1 MTVGEVKKLLDGH
14 PDDMPVRISIETPP
28 GFVCPDGAL
37 CDIRLV
43 ARGID
48 WHGHEVIVVPR
59 YELRLRDDAEVDKW
73 RNRK

>member
-1 MTVGEVKKLLDGH
+1 MTVGEVKKLLDRH
-14 PDDMPVRISIETPP
+14 PDDMPIRISIETPA

-43 ARGID
+43 TRGID
-48 WHGHEVIVVPR
+48 WHGHEVIVIPSYR
-59 YELRLRDDAEVDKW
+59 LRLRDDAEVEKW